1 MDYLMD
7 SSMEIFISGY
17 GRMGKMIEGVLQS
30 RGLTCSGKSED
41 IVSVDKEVAKR
52 SICIDFTTPD
62 AFRANYK
69 FIAENFAAAVV
80 GTTGWYDISGEIF
93 GYFEKCNTPLIWG
106 SNFSVGVNV
115 LSAAVDLVSKLLAK
129 NGGYAPYIV
138 EKHHCHKLDAPS
150 GTAKTLAADIDRN
163 MGLKTDVASVRVG
176 ELAGIHTVG
185 FEGSCDRLTL
195 EHEAFTRQGFA
206 EGAVMAAGIADNLL
220 GNSARERNVYE
231 FRELFIGEA

>member
-1 MDYLMD
+1 MDRF
-7 SSMEIFISGY
+7 MEIFLSGY

-41 IVSVDKEVAKR
+41 IVSVDEEVAKR

-176 ELAGIHTVG
+176 ELAGTHTVG

-195 EHEAFTRQGFA
+195 EHESFTRQGFA
-206 EGAVMAAGIADNLL
+206 EGAVMAAGMADNLL

>member
-1 MDYLMD
+1 M
-7 SSMEIFISGY
+7 
-17 GRMGKMIEGVLQS
+17 
-30 RGLTCSGKSED
+30 
-41 IVSVDKEVAKR
+41 ANR

-163 MGLKTDVASVRVG
+163 MGLKTDGASVRVG
-176 ELAGIHTVG
+176 ELAGTHTVG

-206 EGAVMAAGIADNLL
+206 EGAVMAAGMADNLL

>member
-1 MDYLMD
+1 MKVL
-7 SSMEIFISGY
+7 ISGY
-17 GRMGKMIEGVLQS
+17 GRMGKMVESVLRERGIEYAGW
-30 RGLTCSGKSED
+30 SED
-41 IVSVDKEVAKR
+41 TASVDRETARECV
-52 SICIDFTTPD
+52 CVDFRVPE

-69 FIAENFAAAVV
+69 FIAENFKAAVI
-80 GTTGWYDISGEIF
+80 GTTGWYDIREEVSD
-93 GYFEKCNTPLIWG
+93 YFRKCGTPMIWA
-106 SNFSVGVNV
+106 SNYSVGVNV
-115 LSAAVDLVSKLLAK
+115 LSAAVDIASRLLAK
-129 NGGYAPYIV
+129 AGGYAPYIV

-176 ELAGIHTVG
+176 ELAGTHTVG

-206 EGAVMAAGIADNLL
+206 EGAVMAAGMADNLL

>member
-1 MDYLMD
+1 M
-7 SSMEIFISGY
+7 
-17 GRMGKMIEGVLQS
+17 
-30 RGLTCSGKSED
+30 
-41 IVSVDKEVAKR
+41 
-52 SICIDFTTPD
+52 
-62 AFRANYK
+62 RANYK

-163 MGLKTDVASVRVG
+163 MGLKTGVASVRVG
-176 ELAGIHTVG
+176 ELAGTHTVG

-206 EGAVMAAGIADNLL
+206 EGAVMAAGMADNLL

>member
-1 MDYLMD
+1 M
-7 SSMEIFISGY
+7 
-17 GRMGKMIEGVLQS
+17 
-30 RGLTCSGKSED
+30 
-41 IVSVDKEVAKR
+41 
-52 SICIDFTTPD
+52 
-62 AFRANYK
+62 
-69 FIAENFAAAVV
+69 

-206 EGAVMAAGIADNLL
+206 EGAVMAAGMADNLL
-220 GNSARERNVYE
+220 GNSAREHNVYE